1 LRTIT
6 SSKANARW
14 AIDSHLD
21 FQAPP
26 DNLKSLRIEFKF
38 CFVHITSEMSSV
50 RINESPNHFIVLDA
64 IGRGLKS
71 FDKIAKVTRLD
82 KAQVELILNDLIEQR
97 LVIRTEK
104 KGLFGR
110 KIELTLSHTGL
121 QLLNSKKQELEK
133 QMQQIQQWQS
143 SGQTQQLQSYMDN
156 NRMWMPMMLFSGIMN
171 AMFFMSMISMLGM
184 AMSPAESD
192 LAGGEGAGT
201 AADSGESAG
210 AEDGG
215 AGADGG
221 GGGDFGGDFGG
232 GDFSF

>member
-1 LRTIT
+1 
-6 SSKANARW
+6 
-14 AIDSHLD
+14 
-21 FQAPP
+21 
-26 DNLKSLRIEFKF
+26 
-38 CFVHITSEMSSV
+38 MSSV

-104 KGLFGR
+104 KGFLGR
-110 KIELTLSHTGL
+110 TKVELTLSHTGL

-143 SGQTQQLQSYMDN
+143 NGQTQQLQSYMDN

-215 AGADGG
+215 AGADTGG
-221 GGGDFGGDFGG
+221 GADFGGDFGG

>member
-1 LRTIT
+1 
-6 SSKANARW
+6 
-14 AIDSHLD
+14 
-21 FQAPP
+21 
-26 DNLKSLRIEFKF
+26 
-38 CFVHITSEMSSV
+38 MSSV

-184 AMSPAESD
+184 AMTPAESD

-210 AEDGG
+210 VEDSG
-215 AGADGG
+215 AGADS
-221 GGGDFGGDFGG
+221 GGDFGGDCGG

>member
-1 LRTIT
+1 
-6 SSKANARW
+6 
-14 AIDSHLD
+14 
-21 FQAPP
+21 
-26 DNLKSLRIEFKF
+26 
-38 CFVHITSEMSSV
+38 MSSV
-50 RINESPNHFIVLDA
+50 RINESPNHFMVLDA

-143 SGQTQQLQSYMDN
+143 SGQTQQLQSYMDD

-171 AMFFMSMISMLGM
+171 AVFFMSMISMLGM

-192 LAGGEGAGT
+192 LAGEEAGT

-210 AEDGG
+210 VEDSG
-215 AGADGG
+215 AGADSG

>member
-1 LRTIT
+1 LY
-6 SSKANARW
+6 
-14 AIDSHLD
+14 AIAQELTE
-21 FQAPP
+21 P
-26 DNLKSLRIEFKF
+26 LRIEFKF

-184 AMSPAESD
+184 AMTPAESD

-215 AGADGG
+215 AGADSGG
-221 GGGDFGGDFGG
+221 GADFGGDFGG

>member
-1 LRTIT
+1 MTEPLR
-6 SSKANARW
+6 R
-14 AIDSHLD
+14 
-21 FQAPP
+21 
-26 DNLKSLRIEFKF
+26 EFKF
-38 CFVHITSEMSSV
+38 CFVHITTEMSSV

-64 IGRGLKS
+64 IGRGVKS

-104 KGLFGR
+104 KGLLGR

-143 SGQTQQLQSYMDN
+143 NGQTQQLQSYMDN

-184 AMSPAESD
+184 AMSPAESGIVGD
-192 LAGGEGAGT
+192 EGAGT

-215 AGADGG
+215 AGADSGG
-221 GGGDFGGDFGG
+221 GGADFGGDFGG

>member
-1 LRTIT
+1 LY
-6 SSKANARW
+6 
-14 AIDSHLD
+14 AIAQELTE
-21 FQAPP
+21 P
-26 DNLKSLRIEFKF
+26 LRIEFKF

-104 KGLFGR
+104 KGFLGR
-110 KIELTLSHTGL
+110 TKVELTLSHTGL

-171 AMFFMSMISMLGM
+171 AVFFMSMISMLGM

-215 AGADGG
+215 AAADSG